1 MKLKTFLVTTAIISC
16 GCGITALLA
25 PALVMSLF
33 GVGSNPLI
41 SMLAR
46 FSGLSSVA
54 LGIVPWVTRNM
65 DLSQAQK
72 TIIPAMLVCNV
83 IGIII
88 TVLGSFS
95 GAIRQGWLSIGTYT
109 VFSIGYTWFLF
120 VKPQEV

>member
-1 MKLKTFLVTTAIISC
+1 MKLKTFLVTAAIISC

-25 PALVMSLF
+25 PELVMSLF
-33 GVGSNPLI
+33 GVGTDPLI

-72 TIIPAMLVCNV
+72 TIIPAMLICNV

-88 TVLGSFS
+88 TVLGSLS
-95 GAIRQGWLSIGTYT
+95 GAIRQGWLSTSLYFI
-109 VFSIGYTWFLF
+109 FAAGYAWFLF
-120 VKPQEV
+120 KKTKTE

>member
-1 MKLKTFLVTTAIISC
+1 MKLRTFLITAAFISC

-33 GVGSNPLI
+33 GVGSDPLI

-65 DLSQAQK
+65 DLPQAKK
-72 TIIPAMLVCNV
+72 TIIPAMLICNV

-88 TVLGSFS
+88 TVLGSLS
-95 GAIRQGWLSIGTYT
+95 GAIKQGWLSIGVYT
-109 VFSIGYTWFLF
+109 VFSIGYAWFLF
-120 VKPQEV
+120 VKPRNV

>member
-1 MKLKTFLVTTAIISC
+1 MKLRTFLITAAIISS

-33 GVGSNPLI
+33 GVGSDPLI

-54 LGIVPWVTRNM
+54 LGIVPWVMRNM
-65 DLSQAQK
+65 DLSQAKK
-72 TIIPAMLVCNV
+72 TIIPAMLICNV

-88 TVLGSFS
+88 TVLGSLS
-95 GAIRQGWLSIGTYT
+95 GAIKQGWLSIGVYT

-120 VKPQEV
+120 VKPKKV